1 MFLYLTTD
9 GLYVTKDG
17 GRFIVKNPVAHDESE
32 QQLPISLVE
41 GMVIFGRIQ
50 LSTDVIRACL
60 KGNIPVFFLSKRGS
74 FFGKLDNLEAKN
86 VELLY
91 NHIQASLDPV
101 LSLRYAKS
109 ILDAKIHNSRVM
121 LQRRKRFYL
130 SEESDFGSALDKLAN
145 LQKHL
150 QNAENIAALRG
161 IEWFAAKIY
170 FETYGKCI
178 PQPFFFTGR
187 NRRPPR
193 DPVNSL
199 LSLGYT
205 LLAQSIEMILN
216 IQGIETQIGFIHQPK
231 DLKSLL
237 VLDMMEMFRAWIV
250 DDLVLR
256 LLINKKMSLDDFY
269 VDEENIKRPV
279 LLGDEGLKVVLEE
292 YYKVIFK
299 QKGISEI
306 PYENDF
312 IKLKI
317 IEKTLESFK
326 QSLVKQTHNY
336 EGFKIK

>member
-1 MFLYLTTD
+1 
-9 GLYVTKDG
+9 
-17 GRFIVKNPVAHDESE
+17 
-32 QQLPISLVE
+32 
-41 GMVIFGRIQ
+41 
-50 LSTDVIRACL
+50 
-60 KGNIPVFFLSKRGS
+60 
-74 FFGKLDNLEAKN
+74 
-86 VELLY
+86 
-91 NHIQASLDPV
+91 
-101 LSLRYAKS
+101 
-109 ILDAKIHNSRVM
+109 
-121 LQRRKRFYL
+121 
-130 SEESDFGSALDKLAN
+130 
-145 LQKHL
+145 
-150 QNAENIAALRG
+150 
-161 IEWFAAKIY
+161 
-170 FETYGKCI
+170 
-178 PQPFFFTGR
+178 
-187 NRRPPR
+187 
-193 DPVNSL
+193 
-199 LSLGYT
+199 
-205 LLAQSIEMILN
+205 MILN

>member
-161 IEWFAAKIY
+161 IE
-170 FETYGKCI
+170 
-178 PQPFFFTGR
+178 
-187 NRRPPR
+187 
-193 DPVNSL
+193 
-199 LSLGYT
+199 
-205 LLAQSIEMILN
+205 
-216 IQGIETQIGFIHQPK
+216 
-231 DLKSLL
+231 
-237 VLDMMEMFRAWIV
+237 
-250 DDLVLR
+250 
-256 LLINKKMSLDDFY
+256 
-269 VDEENIKRPV
+269 
-279 LLGDEGLKVVLEE
+279 
-292 YYKVIFK
+292 
-299 QKGISEI
+299 
-306 PYENDF
+306 
-312 IKLKI
+312 
-317 IEKTLESFK
+317 
-326 QSLVKQTHNY
+326 
-336 EGFKIK
+336 